1 MSFLHAC
8 KNLQFT
14 ATAFAPDATW
24 NTYNGNI
31 LIFGF
36 FFEAI
41 NLSFVYSVGQRIKGR
56 IEAVLLLPQIDT
68 VFYDTMNTI
77 NMLLWFR
84 AIYFLFLSGYKKK
97 GYRRI
102 CSFATPDQ
110 FIFFVYCIFLSEFQL
125 HIFICGICNNF
136 SLIILLI
143 H

>member
-84 AIYFLFLSGYKKK
+84 AIYFLFLSGYKKR
-97 GYRRI
+97 GYGRI
-102 CSFATPDQ
+102 CSFGTPDQ
-110 FIFFVYCIFLSEFQL
+110 FIFFRLL
-125 HIFICGICNNF
+125 HF
-136 SLIILLI
+136 SVWVSVTYF
-143 H
+143 HMRYM